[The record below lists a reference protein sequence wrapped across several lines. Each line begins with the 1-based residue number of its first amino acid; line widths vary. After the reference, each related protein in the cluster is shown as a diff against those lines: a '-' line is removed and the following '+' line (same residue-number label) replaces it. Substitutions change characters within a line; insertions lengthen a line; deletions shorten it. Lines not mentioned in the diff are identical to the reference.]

1 MKKLSTPKT
10 NKAEILYTLIQKGTV
25 SIMDFPYLSSFRTRI
40 SDLKLKDDLPLL
52 RELKTIVNKFGN
64 TYSYTIHILNPFHK
78 RQAIK
83 LYNEINK

>member
-52 RELKTIVNKFGN
+52 RELKTVVNKFGN
-64 TYSYTIHILNPFHK
+64 SYSFAIHRLNPFNL
-78 RQAIK
+78 RTAIK
-83 LYNEINK
+83 LYNKINQ